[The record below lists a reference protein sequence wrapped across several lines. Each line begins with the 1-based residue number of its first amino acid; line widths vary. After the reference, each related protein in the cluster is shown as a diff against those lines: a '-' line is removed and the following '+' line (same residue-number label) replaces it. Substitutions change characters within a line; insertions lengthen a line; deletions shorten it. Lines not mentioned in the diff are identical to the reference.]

1 MLFLQVVMFGLLLG
15 GVYALLSSGLTLI
28 FGVLDI
34 VNVAQGAFLVAGAF
48 FTWKIWILTGIEPLL
63 LLPVVTLVWF
73 GLGILLFRGLFARV
87 SKQGPSMTVLL
98 SFGVALV
105 FEGALN
111 LIFGNKFK
119 SIQTPY
125 SLHSWKL
132 GKIVFPL
139 TQIIASTVAAV
150 TLFLMYIYLKNSWS
164 GRALRA
170 TAQNRDG
177 AALVGISHNRASSFA
192 YGLGMATA
200 GAGGV
205 LVSVTYPFYPATHYE
220 WIAKLL
226 GIIVLGGMGSLPGA
240 IIGSIM
246 LGITEAAGNT
256 YAPQWTLLF
265 FYGVIMLVLLFKPE
279 GILGAQSRKDS
290 A

>member
-34 VNVAQGAFLVAGAF
+34 VNVAQGAFLISGAF
-48 FTWKIWILTGIEPLL
+48 LTWKIWSLTGIEPLL
-63 LLPVVTLVWF
+63 LLPLVTIAWF
-73 GLGILLFRGLFARV
+73 GLGILLFKGLFARV
-87 SKQGPSMTVLL
+87 APQGPSMTVLL
-98 SFGVALV
+98 SFGLALV

-111 LIFGNKFK
+111 LLFGNKYK

-125 SLHSWKL
+125 SLNSWTI
-132 GKIVFPL
+132 GSIVFPMTL
-139 TQIIASTVAAV
+139 IIASTVAIA
-150 TLFLMYIYLKNSWS
+150 TLFLMYIYLKYSWA

-177 AALVGISHNRASSFA
+177 AALVGVSHNRASSFA

-205 LVSVTYPFYPATHYE
+205 LVSVTYPFFPASHYD

-240 IIGSIM
+240 IVGSLI

-256 YAPQWTLLF
+256 YAPKWTILF
-265 FYGVIMLVLLFKPE
+265 FYGVIILALLFKPE
-279 GILGAQSRKDS
+279 GILGAHVRDDS

>member
-48 FTWKIWILTGIEPLL
+48 FTWKIWIVTGIEPLL
-63 LLPVVTLVWF
+63 LLPIVTLVWF

-98 SFGVALV
+98 SFGLALV

-119 SIQTPY
+119 SIQTSY

-132 GKIVFPL
+132 GRIVFPL

-150 TLFLMYIYLKNSWS
+150 TLFLMYMYLKKSWS

-177 AALVGISHNRASSFA
+177 AALVGISHNRASSIA

-240 IIGSIM
+240 IVGSVM

-279 GILGAQSRKDS
+279 GILGARSRKDS